1 MHLRQETRVWTE
13 LSTMRGT
20 SKSIR
25 FHRVRQHTERKTEPQ
40 KIDNEIKRTRETSRK
55 IKVLSKM
62 RLLKHQLPRLL
73 PPFHLE
79 MPRLWLRRRFYG
91 RRRPACRRN
100 TKTLPSRKRK
110 TNLETSRNHCARLR
124 LLSEDRIKLAT
135 TNTTATTDKG
145 PTKPAR
151 T

>member
-1 MHLRQETRVWTE
+1 MHLRQKTRAWTK

-25 FHRVRQHTERKTEPQ
+25 FHRVRQHTERKVELQ
-40 KIDNEIKRTRETSRK
+40 EIDNEIERTRETSRK
-55 IKVLSKM
+55 TKVLSKM
-62 RLLKHQLPRLL
+62 RLPKHQLPRLL
-73 PPFHLE
+73 PSFHLE

-110 TNLETSRNHCARLR
+110 TNLETPRSMILAVRMLR
-124 LLSEDRIKLAT
+124 SYR
-135 TNTTATTDKG
+135 
-145 PTKPAR
+145 PKPVCSL
-151 T
+151 TGVKNWQDFLIL

>member
-1 MHLRQETRVWTE
+1 
-13 LSTMRGT
+13 MRGT

-25 FHRVRQHTERKTEPQ
+25 FHRVRQPTERKVESQ
-40 KIDNEIKRTRETSRK
+40 EIDNEIERTRETSRK

-73 PPFHLE
+73 PSFHLE

-100 TKTLPSRKRK
+100 PKTLPNRKRK
-110 TNLETSRNHCARLR
+110 TDLEAPHNYCARLR

-135 TNTTATTDKG
+135 TNTTAITDKG
-145 PTKPAR
+145 PTKSAR

>member
-1 MHLRQETRVWTE
+1 MHLRQETRAWTK

-25 FHRVRQHTERKTEPQ
+25 FHRVRQHTKRKAEPQ
-40 KIDNEIKRTRETSRK
+40 EIDSEIKRTRETSRK
-55 IKVLSKM
+55 IEVLSKM
-62 RLLKHQLPRLL
+62 WLLKHQLPRLL
-73 PPFHLE
+73 PSFHLE

-135 TNTTATTDKG
+135 TNTTAITDKG
-145 PTKPAR
+145 PTKSAR

>member
-1 MHLRQETRVWTE
+1 MHLRQKTRAWTKV
-13 LSTMRGT
+13 STMRGT

-25 FHRVRQHTERKTEPQ
+25 FHRVRQHTERKVEFQ
-40 KIDNEIKRTRETSRK
+40 EIDNEIERTRETSRK

-73 PPFHLE
+73 PSFHLE

-91 RRRPACRRN
+91 RRLPACRRN
-100 TKTLPSRKRK
+100 TKTLPNRKRK
-110 TNLETSRNHCARLR
+110 TNLETPRNHCTRLR
-124 LLSEDRIKLAT
+124 LLNEDRIKLAT
-135 TNTTATTDKG
+135 TNRTATTPKG
-145 PTKPAR
+145 PTKSAR